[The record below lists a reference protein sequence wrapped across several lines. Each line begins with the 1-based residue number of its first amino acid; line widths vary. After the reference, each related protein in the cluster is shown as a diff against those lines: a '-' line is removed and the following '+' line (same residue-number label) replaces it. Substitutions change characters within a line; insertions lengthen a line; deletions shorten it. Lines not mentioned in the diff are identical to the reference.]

1 MSNQNKPEELRAR
14 AKRSGRE
21 ECGVNPASSEQA
33 VSPPSQVAPEAKEPD
48 WWEAVKRGLLEFAN
62 NWEPD
67 DPAPLARALAD
78 LMDELRAKARPNLT
92 VELLVRHV
100 TALESRVTTLEDN
113 YETAHQFAHDFDS
126 RLRVLEASDSLLREI
141 EEGKQRIAESQE
153 QTKAQA
159 SPSERLAPI
168 AGNPGC
174 GSERTEV
181 AWVSDAKGTHIVIT
195 GPLNHKIE
203 CADDC
208 LLAFADG
215 TLLAADETHWTFDV
229 KRKGSSRLSASIDN
243 PYECPSWRIVLDGR
257 IEWLVVTEAD
267 NVAER
272 PMDALVFLEDSQ
284 PSAGGF
290 PPTGDSAAERTSE
303 PDTASQIMHRIGMA
317 GDPNF
322 AARVAEARKEIE
334 VEQAEF
340 DASSPS
346 TRVESSAPQGVE
358 ETAADPREIMDGRIV
373 QERVGGYC
381 FTREREVVYVYRD
394 GVQVAVFDEEGNESQ
409 NLKDA
414 RAFVAADQ
422 ANVDPFSDSSYI
434 YIRTEEDRKRF
445 APKRATDE
453 FWSEFALRWL
463 TVGVHYESYFR
474 DHFTYRRRKKPIAFE
489 GEGWPCEVH
498 TNADGY
504 LTLTGEALCP
514 FSEGTRVLVV
524 REGK

>member
-1 MSNQNKPEELRAR
+1 MRHKPEELRAR

-33 VSPPSQVAPEAKEPD
+33 VSPPSQVAPEAKAPD

-78 LMDELRAKARPNLT
+78 VMDELRAKARPNLT

-290 PPTGDSAAERTSE
+290 PPTGDPAAERTPE
-303 PDTASQIMHRIGMA
+303 PDTASQ
-317 GDPNF
+317 
-322 AARVAEARKEIE
+322 
-334 VEQAEF
+334 
-340 DASSPS
+340 
-346 TRVESSAPQGVE
+346 
-358 ETAADPREIMDGRIV
+358 
-373 QERVGGYC
+373 
-381 FTREREVVYVYRD
+381 
-394 GVQVAVFDEEGNESQ
+394 
-409 NLKDA
+409 
-414 RAFVAADQ
+414 
-422 ANVDPFSDSSYI
+422 DPFSDPQFD

-445 APKRATDE
+445 APKRETDE
-453 FWSEFALRWL
+453 FWLINDRWL
-463 TVGVHYESYFR
+463 AVDNDRPFASHYA
-474 DHFTYRRRKKPIAFE
+474 YRRRKEPEPEKVMVWPVTVVDVEHGDNVIVGAPTMGTGSKVWVSTKKPIAFE
-489 GEGWPCEVH
+489 GEGWRASTDIASAALAGLEE
-498 TNADGY
+498 NA
-504 LTLTGEALCP
+504 
-514 FSEGTRVLVV
+514 
-524 REGK
+524 